1 MAHNPKF
8 TDTAR
13 RVIRAEADALMALAD
28 AIDGSLA
35 DAVEL
40 ILNAKGR
47 IIISGI
53 GKSGHIARKIAA
65 TLASTGTP
73 AHFVHP
79 AEASH
84 GDLGMVTRGDV
95 VLAISNSGEAPEL
108 ANLIAYTQRFAIPLI
123 GVTSR
128 AESSLASQSDIVL
141 LMPKLPEACGT
152 GVVPTTSTTMTLAL
166 GDALC
171 VAIMEHRAFTPD
183 NFRDFHPGGKL
194 GAQLSRV
201 GDLMHK
207 DDAIPLVGEKT
218 PMSDTLLTISQKGFG
233 VVGVLDDNGYLAG
246 IVTDGDLR
254 RNMAGLLDLNAG
266 EVMTH
271 APGTIG
277 PASLA
282 EEAVNV
288 MNERKITCLFVV
300 DPNGSRRVAG
310 ILHIH
315 DCLRA
320 GIV

>member
-1 MAHNPKF
+1 
-8 TDTAR
+8 
-13 RVIRAEADALMALAD
+13 
-28 AIDGSLA
+28 
-35 DAVEL
+35 
-40 ILNAKGR
+40 
-47 IIISGI
+47 
-53 GKSGHIARKIAA
+53 
-65 TLASTGTP
+65 
-73 AHFVHP
+73 
-79 AEASH
+79 
-84 GDLGMVTRGDV
+84 
-95 VLAISNSGEAPEL
+95 
-108 ANLIAYTQRFAIPLI
+108 
-123 GVTSR
+123 
-128 AESSLASQSDIVL
+128 
-141 LMPKLPEACGT
+141 
-152 GVVPTTSTTMTLAL
+152 
-166 GDALC
+166 
-171 VAIMEHRAFTPD
+171 MEHRAFTPD

-254 RNMAGLLDLNAG
+254 RNMDGLLDLTAG

-300 DPNGSRRVAG
+300 DPNGSRKVVG